1 MSKPL
6 FSRAGLAGLLALS
19 LVLTGLGPALAR
31 GDDAP
36 AGSAGALAASEPAA
50 FEKTEVVYAN
60 LSAGGAPEGVYVV
73 NRFDVSAAGLVTD
86 WGAYDERASLTG
98 QALRPATNGADAA
111 DGIEASVGE
120 GVFSYQGTAPAAAT
134 LPWDV
139 AVSYRLNGQKMT
151 PEQIAGKSGDAE
163 VRLTVTRNPDADPA
177 FAESY
182 MVQATFTLDGEAWTD
197 VRAEGAV
204 VAMAGADK
212 TVAFTLLPG
221 RDGDFTFTGHVEDF
235 ALAGAQLAALPY
247 ATVVEMPD
255 ASDLEGQVGQLADA
269 ISALD
274 EGTASLA
281 LGAGSLAEGGAS
293 LRDGARALSEG
304 LDALAAS
311 SGSLTSASAQIA
323 GALDALSAG
332 LAGADFSGVE
342 ELGQLAPALR
352 SLAGG
357 LDDLGAQSAAVR
369 DGFGSALAALDGALA
384 AIPEGTLT
392 PEQIGSLMAAA
403 QKSGNPADAATAAEL
418 ARTYEAA
425 QRARGTYQAV
435 KGAFDGT
442 RQLLAVLG
450 GDAATKGSPAFFAAS
465 LRAVAAGLEEADP
478 AAALGQLAELSA
490 GLSQLAAQYRSF
502 DQGLSAYAGGAGQ
515 AAAGARTLV
524 GGADALAGGI
534 GQLASG
540 AGSLSAGAGP
550 LAGETADLPA
560 RMRAS
565 MDELMADYE
574 FPAFEPA
581 SFVDARNQSVAA
593 VQFVMAIAPVEPES
607 EPEPEPEQEP
617 EPTILDRL
625 VALFS

>member
-1 MSKPL
+1 MSKTL
-6 FSRAGLAGLLALS
+6 FSRAGLAGLLALA
-19 LVLTGLGPALAR
+19 LALTGLGPALAR
-31 GDDAP
+31 SADAP
-36 AGSAGALAASEPAA
+36 AGSSGAAGVSEPAA

-60 LSAGGAPEGVYVV
+60 LSPEGAPEGIYVV
-73 NRFDVSAAGLVTD
+73 NRFDVSAAGVVTD
-86 WGAYDERASLTG
+86 WGAYGERASLTG
-98 QALRPATNGADAA
+98 QALRPASGSPDASE
-111 DGIEASVGE
+111 GIEATVEE
-120 GVFSYQGTAPAAAT
+120 GVFSYQGTAPAAAA

-139 AVSYRLNGQKMT
+139 TVSYRLNGQKMT

-177 FAESY
+177 FAASY

-221 RDGDFTFTGHVEDF
+221 RDGDFTFTGRVKGF
-235 ALAGAQLAALPY
+235 TLAGAQLAALPY

-255 ASDLEGQVGQLADA
+255 VSDLEGQMGQLADA

-281 LGAGSLAEGGAS
+281 SGAGSLAEGGAS
-293 LRDGARALSEG
+293 LRDGTRALSEG

-311 SGSLTSASAQIA
+311 SGSLTAASAQIA

-352 SLAGG
+352 ALADG
-357 LDDLGAQSAAVR
+357 LDELGAQSAAVR
-369 DGFGSALAALDGALA
+369 DGYGSALAALDGALA

-392 PEQIGSLMAAA
+392 QEQIGSLMAAA

-435 KGAFDGT
+435 K
-442 RQLLAVLG
+442 LSLIHIP
-450 GDAATKGSPAFFAAS
+450 SP
-465 LRAVAAGLEEADP
+465 RD
-478 AAALGQLAELSA
+478 
-490 GLSQLAAQYRSF
+490 
-502 DQGLSAYAGGAGQ
+502 
-515 AAAGARTLV
+515 
-524 GGADALAGGI
+524 
-534 GQLASG
+534 
-540 AGSLSAGAGP
+540 
-550 LAGETADLPA
+550 
-560 RMRAS
+560 
-565 MDELMADYE
+565 
-574 FPAFEPA
+574 
-581 SFVDARNQSVAA
+581 
-593 VQFVMAIAPVEPES
+593 
-607 EPEPEPEQEP
+607 
-617 EPTILDRL
+617 
-625 VALFS
+625 

>member
-98 QALRPATNGADAA
+98 
-111 DGIEASVGE
+111 
-120 GVFSYQGTAPAAAT
+120 TAPAAAT

-177 FAESY
+177 FTESY

-403 QKSGNPADAATAAEL
+403 QKSGNP
-418 ARTYEAA
+418 
-425 QRARGTYQAV
+425 
-435 KGAFDGT
+435 
-442 RQLLAVLG
+442 
-450 GDAATKGSPAFFAAS
+450 P
-465 LRAVAAGLEEADP
+465 AAGHARRRC
-478 AAALGQLAELSA
+478 G
-490 GLSQLAAQYRSF
+490 
-502 DQGLSAYAGGAGQ
+502 DQGLAGVLRG
-515 AAAGARTLV
+515 
-524 GGADALAGGI
+524 
-534 GQLASG
+534 
-540 AGSLSAGAGP
+540 
-550 LAGETADLPA
+550 
-560 RMRAS
+560 
-565 MDELMADYE
+565 
-574 FPAFEPA
+574 
-581 SFVDARNQSVAA
+581 VAA
-593 VQFVMAIAPVEPES
+593 RGRRGA
-607 EPEPEPEQEP
+607 
-617 EPTILDRL
+617 
-625 VALFS
+625 